1 MLLIFLEEHIFLK
14 TSGSFIMGDS
24 RISISLENEGLSKSC
39 SVLLPADAS
48 LAELMNEVKTRL
60 FSEINQ
66 QYTFHNCGTG
76 TTKDHEDNIELCLA
90 IYDCTLNPPTDV
102 TDHVNKFFA
111 TTGPNSITL
120 QSLGWFPS
128 AKLVVF
134 DSRNDSLR
142 DSLFQSNLHRD
153 EDFEYNLP
161 NGEYS
166 QKVEKHPTVLP
177 SQLMDVSQYRMNSGS
192 VETSSSSLPSKPVKK
207 RTEKERRTK
216 LDALILKLDES
227 SKKSK
232 VSSQVRK
239 MLIKSRAEG
248 NNNIRVE
255 DRFYIDTVLTI
266 DDCDRKEESFS
277 QEEEEKHTVVHYF
290 FGRSCNIGH
299 VVSKVVNGLNIGNEK
314 MAELLVLDRK
324 LTSSSEVKN
333 SVYRRLPNMLPIY
346 EAERLGYIENFDR
359 VIVQIFDKKAGETT
373 SLLTSL
379 CDERTNDSIDQNV
392 ETELLDQ
399 SSDQE
404 ASNHENKSVVSMDK
418 VDVPSDD
425 QLKLYIK
432 IKHAIEK
439 FDAMNQKKVKTSK
452 VSEKVRQMLMK
463 SKAKGNK
470 KCHEK
475 DRLYLEV
482 LCIQSNYT
490 VSSSFVFMSK
500 FDQIK
505 KLVNGLP
512 NWNASE
518 SDFTIFIEAN
528 LDDKSVDP
536 CYRVLPCE
544 LKCMDAEEQ
553 GFLKSFQ
560 RIILVMKNQ
569 K

>member
-1 MLLIFLEEHIFLK
+1 
-14 TSGSFIMGDS
+14 MGDS
-24 RISISLENEGLSKSC
+24 RISISLDIDGLSKSC

-48 LAELMNEVKTRL
+48 LAELMNEVKTQL

-66 QYTFHNCGTG
+66 QYTFHNCGTD
-76 TTKDHEDNIELCLA
+76 TTTDHDHEDNIELCLA
-90 IYDCTLNPPTDV
+90 IYDCTLSPPTDV
-102 TDHVNKFFA
+102 TDQVNNFFA

-161 NGEYS
+161 NGKYS
-166 QKVEKHPTVLP
+166 QKVEKHPTILP

-192 VETSSSSLPSKPVKK
+192 VETSSSALPSKPIKK
-207 RTEKERRTK
+207 RTEEERRTK

-255 DRFYIDTVLTI
+255 DRFYIDAVLTI

-277 QEEEEKHTVVHYF
+277 QVEEEKEEKHTVVHYF

-314 MAELLVLDRK
+314 MAELLVLDRN
-324 LTSSSEVKN
+324 LTSSSEEKK

-359 VIVQIFDKKAGETT
+359 VIVRIFDRKAGETT

-379 CDERTNDSIDQNV
+379 CDERTKDSINQNV
-392 ETELLDQ
+392 ETVLLDQ
-399 SSDQE
+399 ANDQI

-432 IKHAIEK
+432 IKDAIEQ

-475 DRLYLEV
+475 DRVYLEV
-482 LCIQSNYT
+482 LHIQSNYT
-490 VSSSFVFMSK
+490 VSSSFVFISK

-505 KLVNGLP
+505 KLVSGLQ

-518 SDFTIFIEAN
+518 GDFTILIETN
-528 LDDKSVDP
+528 LDDKSVGP
-536 CYRVLPCE
+536 CYRVVPCE
-544 LKCMDAEEQ
+544 LKCIDAEKQ
-553 GFLKSFQ
+553 GFLKSLQ
-560 RIILVMKNQ
+560 RIILVRMKNQ